1 MTCTKDVD
9 KNLYFNKPGSEKDL
23 TVSNPTCPSSGS
35 CLNSKHIV
43 TFELSFVGVTKATFD
58 EKKYK
63 VGVAAFLNTGLP
75 TNVFTEALVEVKI
88 IEKPDRRVRRM
99 LLASSITVET
109 SVSVPNKQYS
119 PASESGNTANLLS
132 LKGIISTK
140 VTNLKVNSDG
150 LVDKLKEQGLPVES
164 ITLTKDLSTT
174 FEEGIDTSD
183 EVVSTNKEEGLSW
196 VQILLILIGVCVV
209 VMSIFMI
216 YRNERKK
223 CSIRAAERAAERA
236 ALEKKKFS
244 KMKMQK
250 NPLRRQSQVNSFLE
264 NTGGSLVVDEKL
276 TVEMIKVKGGKP
288 DYDVN
293 DPTVLKLR
301 SSLTKNG
308 KNRVLI

>member
-1 MTCTKDVD
+1 M
-9 KNLYFNKPGSEKDL
+9 
-23 TVSNPTCPSSGS
+23 
-35 CLNSKHIV
+35 
-43 TFELSFVGVTKATFD
+43 
-58 EKKYK
+58 
-63 VGVAAFLNTGLP
+63 
-75 TNVFTEALVEVKI
+75 
-88 IEKPDRRVRRM
+88 
-99 LLASSITVET
+99 
-109 SVSVPNKQYS
+109 
-119 PASESGNTANLLS
+119 
-132 LKGIISTK
+132 
-140 VTNLKVNSDG
+140 
-150 LVDKLKEQGLPVES
+150 PVES

-196 VQILLILIGVCVV
+196 VQILLILIGICVV

-223 CSIRAAERAAERA
+223 CSIRAAERA

-293 DPTVLKLR
+293 DPTVLTLR